1 MKSQAMLFSVNTE
14 PFLMRGTGEST
25 LVGKLQAKLDR
36 KNVEMVKAQRQ
47 LADMQQ
53 QLANAQRKHEQQ
65 RNTIAELS
73 AAVQKWQNM
82 RYSTTHSIPAEMWR
96 RLVQLCHPDRHGGS
110 EASNKA
116 TQWLNSIRP

>member
-1 MKSQAMLFSVNTE
+1 MKLQTALFEIKNESFV
-14 PFLMRGTGEST
+14 MRGNGEST

-36 KNVEMVKAQRQ
+36 KNVEMAKAQRQ
-47 LADMQQ
+47 LAD
-53 QLANAQRKHEQQ
+53 AQRQIEQQ

-73 AAVQKWQNM
+73 AAVYKWQNT
-82 RYSTTHSIPAEMWR
+82 RYSTTPSIPAEMWR

-110 EASNKA
+110 PASTRA